1 MVRNIHTSRKSS
13 SRARMASK
21 VLRDPEASE
30 ASKSVAGSI
39 MAEAK
44 PAAKKKAEK
53 AEKATKAE
61 AKAEKPKKEAKTKAK
76 KD

>member
-21 VLRDPEASE
+21 VLRDPESSE

-53 AEKATKAE
+53 AEKAE
-61 AKAEKPKKEAKTKAK
+61 AKAEKPKKEAKPKAK
-76 KD
+76 KE

>member
-21 VLRDPEASE
+21 VLRDPEAS
-30 ASKSVAGSI
+30 APSKSVAGSI
-39 MAEAK
+39 LAEAK

-53 AEKATKAE
+53 AEKAE

-76 KD
+76 KE

>member
-13 SRARMASK
+13 SRARMAGK
-21 VLRDPEASE
+21 VLRDPQASE

-39 MAEAK
+39 LAEAK

-53 AEKATKAE
+53 AEKTE
-61 AKAEKPKKEAKTKAK
+61 TKAEKPKKEAKPKTKK
-76 KD
+76 E